1 MDKESNIFKALQCI
15 STGIYGYSNKEAVHV
30 TLQAVKDF
38 LSKYP
43 EVRYN
48 RLYNTY
54 ARLISIQF

>member
-1 MDKESNIFKALQCI
+1 MDKESNIFKALPCI
-15 STGIYGYSNKEAVHV
+15 STGIYVYPNKKAVHV
-30 TLQAVKDF
+30 ALQAVKDF